1 MRFYY
6 LAAAVQAAILVSA
19 CAEDPVYKASPF
31 ASLEISKIET
41 KSQESS
47 PSQTQ
52 QSPNVTKNQKQAAN
66 LKRYATY
73 LRGLSDREKV
83 EWLTLNEKRQG
94 YYDED
99 RKIRAEWSKSNP
111 ALRGT
116 RPTIV
121 KTPEREKTFA
131 RMSELEL
138 KIKKANV
145 PNKYKTLDRNILTQS
160 EIDELISLEI
170 ENLDFQFQKQK
181 EYQRRLKL
189 YSKQQADEYLRT
201 ASNGQRSN
209 RLEVLQGKM
218 RSAQHAKNSIARIE
232 HESKTYNINLPQS
245 DMDQLKALEVE
256 KYILREETKRLRRV
270 QADQR
275 KNQRTHN
282 GFHVFNT
289 ADYYEKIKNNQ
300 TRISEIDARIR
311 AFRTPLDVAILAN
324 RTRASITQL
333 SKKYEIF
340 ILSSEIEE
348 LVDLTAEQQS
358 LQRKLYNYNRAY
370 NKPSGYES
378 FSSPPSP
385 SEKEA
390 HYTRLR
396 EINTRIQEI
405 RAPLNEAQRAERAAK
420 LYSRY

>member
-1 MRFYY
+1 
-6 LAAAVQAAILVSA
+6 
-19 CAEDPVYKASPF
+19 
-31 ASLEISKIET
+31 
-41 KSQESS
+41 
-47 PSQTQ
+47 
-52 QSPNVTKNQKQAAN
+52 
-66 LKRYATY
+66 
-73 LRGLSDREKV
+73 
-83 EWLTLNEKRQG
+83 
-94 YYDED
+94 
-99 RKIRAEWSKSNP
+99 
-111 ALRGT
+111 
-116 RPTIV
+116 
-121 KTPEREKTFA
+121 
-131 RMSELEL
+131 MSELEL

-189 YSKQQADEYLRT
+189 YSKQQADEYLLT

-275 KNQRTHN
+275 KNQQTHN

-289 ADYYEKIKNNQ
+289 ADYHKKIKNNQ

-324 RTRASITQL
+324 RTRASIMQL

-405 RAPLNEAQRAERAAK
+405 RAPLNEAQRAERASK